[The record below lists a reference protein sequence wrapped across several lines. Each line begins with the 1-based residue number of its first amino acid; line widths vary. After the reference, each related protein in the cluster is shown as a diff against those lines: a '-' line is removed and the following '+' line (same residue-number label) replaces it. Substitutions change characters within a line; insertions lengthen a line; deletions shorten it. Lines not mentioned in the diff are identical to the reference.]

1 MIDRSSSV
9 PRYAAADMKPRFEAN
24 VAGHREFAEILGR
37 AAEWRDEQGIR
48 AAFNRARNDG
58 HGLTSFAAM
67 PIVAPV
73 ATGDTACPATSF
85 STPVTG
91 PGSHTDDGFAPVPLP
106 PGIFRVE
113 IGAKSLGEAHV
124 STVSRPVRSSIATP
138 TGESAIE
145 AVLAEAMQDI
155 EASGVAAEVDEAGM
169 SRPDARAT
177 GGTRPPENARIAAC
191 LLGGSQPRV
200 IVRGISVSG
209 RERSELLAHI
219 VKLMRSHGYAI
230 SEQSID
236 MEGTI

>member
-9 PRYAAADMKPRFEAN
+9 PRCVTADSKPKFDSN
-24 VAGHREFAEILGR
+24 MAGHREFAEILGR
-37 AAEWRDEQGIR
+37 AAEWRDEQGIP
-48 AAFNRARNDG
+48 AAFNRTRSDG

-73 ATGDTACPATSF
+73 ATNGTVRSVASC
-85 STPVTG
+85 STPVTD
-91 PGSHTDDGFAPVPLP
+91 PGSHADDCSVPIALP
-106 PGIFRVE
+106 PSISRVE
-113 IGAKSLGEAHV
+113 IGTTSVGEKYA
-124 STVSRPVRSSIATP
+124 STESMAVRPSTP
-138 TGESAIE
+138 ASTGESAIE
-145 AVLAEAMQDI
+145 VVLYAAPQDINSSGTAAEA
-155 EASGVAAEVDEAGM
+155 DEARA
-169 SRPDARAT
+169 SEPDARAT
-177 GGTRPPENARIAAC
+177 GGIRPPENARIAAY
-191 LLGGSQPRV
+191 LAGGSQLRV